1 MTGHEAVGYSLL
13 QTSAV
18 TSLLASSTGSVWY
31 GLRPLDD
38 NLPCI
43 NYYEIA
49 GGQRWNGMEQQR
61 FSINCRA
68 EKPAD
73 AKAIARAVL
82 DLFVASNG
90 SGIYGTMN
98 NFDVARASLANDG
111 GLIPEPEDRCYN
123 APVDIYLVYA
133 ATTVS

>member
-1 MTGHEAVGYSLL
+1 MQGHEAVGYSLL

-18 TSLLASSTGSVWY
+18 TSLLYSSTASVHH
-31 GLRPLDD
+31 GTRPLDD

-43 NYYEIA
+43 NYYAIP
-49 GGQRWNGMEQQR
+49 GGDRWNGMERER

-68 EKPAD
+68 SSQSVAV
-73 AKAIARAVL
+73 AIKRAVL

-90 SGIYGTMN
+90 TGIYGTMN